1 MRAVG
6 ALTSTE
12 ANPWGYR
19 IIMNPDIINLDRIN
33 ANTVIGKVEL
43 AVTGVID
50 TVDVDLFLLPPTA
63 FQENA

>member
-1 MRAVG
+1 MKALG
-6 ALTSTE
+6 ALTSTD

-19 IIMNPDIINLDRIN
+19 IVMNPDIINLDRVN

-63 FQENA
+63 FNDAV